1 MPTERNYRIDEALQ
15 ELSLVRNEIVGI
27 LNQIK
32 RNNKVVIKEIREVK
46 QDALKL
52 EGIERLDVARQL
64 DLVEKDVELTNQY
77 IDSLLS

>member
-27 LNQIK
+27 LDQIK
-32 RNNKVVIKEIREVK
+32 RNNKVVIKEISEVK

-52 EGIERLDVARQL
+52 EGIEQLDIARQL

>member
-27 LNQIK
+27 LDQIK
-32 RNNKVVIKEIREVK
+32 RNNKVVIKEISEVK

-52 EGIERLDVARQL
+52 EGIERLDIARQL

>member
-27 LNQIK
+27 LDQIK
-32 RNNKVVIKEIREVK
+32 RNNKVVMKEIREVK

>member
-1 MPTERNYRIDEALQ
+1 MPTERNYRIDKALQ

-27 LNQIK
+27 LDQIK
-32 RNNKVVIKEIREVK
+32 RNNKVVMKEIREVK

>member
-27 LNQIK
+27 LDQIK
-32 RNNKVVIKEIREVK
+32 RNNKVVIKEIGEVK

-52 EGIERLDVARQL
+52 EGIERLDIARQL